1 MQIDQDMPSA
11 LALRTFD
18 ASNEEKNDEI
28 MKTTISSEDKKSLR
42 SALSNHADKI
52 KRIHSARVQSYLKSE
67 MQKMPMIDR

>member
-18 ASNEEKNDEI
+18 AVEENNDEI
-28 MKTTISSEDKKSLR
+28 MKTTISSDDKKSPK

-52 KRIHSARVQSYLKSE
+52 KRIHSARVQSYLKIE
-67 MQKMPMIDR
+67 MQKMPSIDR